1 MNKNNLPK
9 GNSLDR
15 VDFEKK
21 WGIRCNDIADAE
33 GVTPEAIRMRVK
45 NFGNPWQRAK
55 NPSKFE
61 KKYGKTILQIA
72 DELGVHPV
80 TIARRENLYGDVYHV
95 TPQRRDGTIKDTWNK
110 GVHLSGKHWSENP
123 KSGFYG
129 ERRSRPFMMD
139 KDDIK
144 RS

>member
-1 MNKNNLPK
+1 MSKNNLPK
-9 GNSLDR
+9 GNTLHR

-72 DELGVHPV
+72 EELGVHPV
-80 TIARRENLYGDVYHV
+80 TIARRENIFGDVYHV
-95 TPQRRDGTIKDTWNK
+95 TPQRRDGTIKDT
-110 GVHLSGKHWSENP
+110 
-123 KSGFYG
+123 
-129 ERRSRPFMMD
+129 
-139 KDDIK
+139 
-144 RS
+144 